1 MNKLTAVF
9 DLDGTLVDTLPDFT
23 LSINRL
29 FARLGLAAASDA
41 ELQPM
46 LGDGPKVFLE
56 RALAARG
63 IDADARMQADFIDD
77 YTEHAAVDSQLY
89 PGMAEA
95 LVALRRQG
103 LQLAVCTNKPAAS
116 TILLLQALQ
125 IDELFV
131 AIGAGDSHPF
141 RKPDPRHLHHT
152 LQLADTQPGRA
163 VMIGDNRNDYLAAK
177 GAGTAFVFAEWGYGR
192 LDEPLDIHGVRAD
205 SPLQLIA
212 AVPQLLALARAS

>member
-29 FARLGLAAASDA
+29 FARLGLAAASDS

-46 LGDGPKVFLE
+46 LGDGPRVFLE

-63 IDADARMQADFIDD
+63 VEADARMQAEFIAD

-95 LVALRRQG
+95 LIALRRQG

-116 TILLLQALQ
+116 TRLLLRALQ
-125 IDELFV
+125 LDELFV
-131 AIGAGDSHPF
+131 AIAAGDSHPF
-141 RKPDPRHLHHT
+141 RKPDPRHLQHA
-152 LQLADTQPGRA
+152 LQLAGTSANRA

-177 GAGTAFVFAEWGYGR
+177 GAGTAFVFAAWGYGR
-192 LDEPLDIHGVRAD
+192 LDEPLAIPGLRAD

-212 AVPQLLALARAS
+212 AVPQLLAAARVG

>member
-29 FARLGLAAASDA
+29 FARLDLAPASDS

-63 IDADARMQADFIDD
+63 VEADARMQADFIDD

-89 PGMAEA
+89 PGMAEV
-95 LVALRRQG
+95 LIALRRQG
-103 LQLAVCTNKPAAS
+103 LRLAVCTNKPAAS
-116 TILLLQALQ
+116 TRLLLRALH
-125 IDELFV
+125 IEELFV
-131 AIGAGDSHPF
+131 AIAAGDSHPF
-141 RKPDPRHLHHT
+141 RKPDPRHLQHA
-152 LQLADTQPGRA
+152 LQLAGTSPERA

-177 GAGTAFVFAEWGYGR
+177 GAGTAFVFAAWGYGQ
-192 LDEPLDIHGVRAD
+192 LDEPLDIHGLRAD

-212 AVPQLLALARAS
+212 AVPQLLAAARVG